1 MIQKACESYFIWNC
15 LFIWICL
22 AKFEDN
28 STSNPN
34 PPMNFSWIKENE
46 IAASGGPKN
55 FENLKWIENQ
65 GIKHVLSLDQV
76 SHSEFFKK
84 WFIVYFTKK
93 NVKFFFTFRTYLR
106 IIKAV

>member
-28 STSNPN
+28 STNNPN

-76 SHSEFFKK
+76 SHSEFLKK
-84 WFIVYFTKK
+84 LFIIYSTKK
-93 NVKFFFTFRTYLR
+93 MLNFSLLLGH
-106 IIKAV
+106 I

>member
-15 LFIWICL
+15 LFIWICW
-22 AKFEDN
+22 AKFEDTTN
-28 STSNPN
+28 NPN

-76 SHSEFFKK
+76 SLH
-84 WFIVYFTKK
+84 
-93 NVKFFFTFRTYLR
+93 FRVSSPPGESPALLIEDKTHCPDTRSLNS
-106 IIKAV
+106 